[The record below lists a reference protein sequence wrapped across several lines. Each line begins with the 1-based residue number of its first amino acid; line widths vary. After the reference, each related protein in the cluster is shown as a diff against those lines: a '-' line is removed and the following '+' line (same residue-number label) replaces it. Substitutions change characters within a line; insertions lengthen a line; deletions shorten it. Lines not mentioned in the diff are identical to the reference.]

1 MLTGGKWGEAH
12 CLNCGFSLG
21 ARITCPHCGYI
32 NSVEK
37 TAESIHDCGGAQHHR
52 YADHIADA
60 GKVIAQPVKQEPVAF
75 VSDVHLSRYTLE
87 WNGQPLPEGTKLYA
101 APVQPVKQDPVA
113 YFLDVK
119 AGCSSKPFY
128 EQVPDEYKNDAD
140 VFPLY
145 AAPVSVEAIRAEALE
160 EAAKWC
166 EAKQSYS
173 AMHANTEFAAG
184 IRGLK

>member
-1 MLTGGKWGEAH
+1 MNKTIEA
-12 CLNCGFSLG
+12 LKL
-21 ARITCPHCGYI
+21 
-32 NSVEK
+32 
-37 TAESIHDCGGAQHHR
+37 AEEALDELR
-52 YADHIADA
+52 YANDTLIAKTKYYKTLAAIREARAEQDHIADA
-60 GKVIAQPVKQEPVAF
+60 GKVIAEPVKQEPVAF

-87 WNGQPLPEGTKLYA
+87 WNGQPLPEGTK
-101 APVQPVKQDPVA
+101 
-113 YFLDVK
+113 
-119 AGCSSKPFY
+119 
-128 EQVPDEYKNDAD
+128 
-140 VFPLY
+140 LY

>member
-1 MLTGGKWGEAH
+1 VNKTIEA
-12 CLNCGFSLG
+12 LKL
-21 ARITCPHCGYI
+21 
-32 NSVEK
+32 
-37 TAESIHDCGGAQHHR
+37 AEEALDELR
-52 YADHIADA
+52 YANDTLIAKTKYYKTLAAIREARAEQDHIADA
-60 GKVIAQPVKQEPVAF
+60 GKVIAEPVKQEPVAF